1 MHPCYEVLE
10 KIISNAPSSMF
21 AMDRQHRYI
30 LTNPAHLQLVG
41 LTQEQLIGYTEYEAF
56 PQFTAAKEWTGNEHI
71 MSTDQPLQVE
81 EAFLLKNGQ
90 FMNVTTVKFP
100 LHANGKVV
108 GLCGIKTDISA
119 RKQAEKALHTSELI
133 YSALF
138 DNMLNGLAYCRMVLE
153 QDQPVDFVFINVNNA
168 FTTLMGRNDVIG
180 RKASEV
186 FPGISEQDQQLLE
199 VCGRVALTGQSERL
213 ELFINS
219 MQDWFSMSFYSLQAG
234 FFVAVFDVITERKLT
249 EELLVTSEKEFRL
262 LSESMPQIVW
272 IAQPDGMNIFFN
284 QQWVNYTGLT
294 LEESYGHGWNKS
306 FHPDDRQTAWKAW
319 QNAINNKGCYSIQ
332 CRIQRTDGIYRWWL
346 CRGVPAFDDSGQVYK
361 WFGTFT
367 DIHAIKVNEQELQ
380 STQAKLDSALNS
392 MSDAILI
399 SDTEGVFIHFNE
411 AFSMFHKFKNKE
423 ECAKSFAEYTQ
434 FLEVYLPDGELVPIE
449 QWVIPR
455 ALRGEEASNVEFT
468 LRRKDTGETWVGC
481 YNYAP
486 IHIESGGIAGSVV
499 TCRDI
504 TEQKRTEQR
513 RREAEAEWM
522 SVHYTRNLI
531 ETCLDPLLTISSD
544 GTITDVNT
552 ATEAVTGYSRDNL
565 IGSIFADYFTDP
577 MAAIMVYQ
585 QAFLAGSVRNYAL
598 KIHHRDGYS
607 TPVLF
612 NMTVYNNEL
621 EKIAGVFASARDI
634 SEIELIEKALKTSEA
649 LFKSLFN
656 EAPLGIAL
664 VDSLTGQIYEVNPMF
679 VQIAGRTIEEMKSI
693 DWMSI
698 THPDDVQEC
707 LDKMALLNAGKI
719 SRFFMEKRYLHLDGT
734 PVWINM
740 TIAPI
745 YVEDKAHPRHL
756 CMIEDISERKI
767 TENKI
772 NQLAFHDPLTQ
783 LPNRRLLHERLKHS
797 INVGRRNG
805 KKLALLMLDLDRFK
819 IVNDSFGHLAGDK
832 LLQKVAERITAR
844 LRDVDMV
851 ARMGGDEFVVL
862 LENIT
867 QPEDAARVANEII
880 ADLSNDFCLAQSD
893 SIKIGASIGISLY
906 PQHGTN
912 PEMLID
918 HADAALYQA
927 KEAGRGCFCYFS
939 EELTQAAKKR
949 IALELR
955 LRQAIVQ
962 KQLRVFYQPQIDII
976 SARIVGMEALVRW
989 QDPLNGLLEPHHFIA
1004 IAEES
1009 RLIVEISAWV
1019 LHHGFLIKT

>member
-734 PVWINM
+734 LVWINM
-740 TIAPI
+740 NITPV
-745 YVEDKAHPRHL
+745 YVDDKAHPRHL

-927 KEAGRGCFCYFS
+927 KEAGRGCFF
-939 EELTQAAKKR
+939 
-949 IALELR
+949 
-955 LRQAIVQ
+955 
-962 KQLRVFYQPQIDII
+962 
-976 SARIVGMEALVRW
+976 
-989 QDPLNGLLEPHHFIA
+989 
-1004 IAEES
+1004 
-1009 RLIVEISAWV
+1009 
-1019 LHHGFLIKT
+1019 